1 MDSPHQHPGSP
12 TSAASVQL
20 ALRFISGKYQGG
32 EFPLSDSVPVIVG
45 RSSDLD
51 MVLVEEMVSR
61 RHARIELRAGAVI
74 VEDLGSTN
82 GTFVNGERIE
92 RATLAEGD
100 RLLIGT
106 SILKLVAVEEG
117 PPGSRRN
124 LQKVAFGKETIR
136 QQTVS
141 TSGSARMTGTLDE
154 IPLPDLMQLF
164 GTSRK
169 TGTLVLQ
176 SSKGGRL
183 HLREG
188 LVINAGIDGAV
199 QLAPLKAAYR
209 MLSWADGTFALE
221 PSDPGVEA
229 LLSLTAQAYLMEGF
243 RQQDELNNAAAVAP
257 ALGARLSLRT
267 PLEAPL
273 STLEQSQLEVLQAC
287 INSPD
292 FQTALDRS
300 RKTDLETVTDVL
312 DLLRRGYLEVV
323 G

>member
-1 MDSPHQHPGSP
+1 M
-12 TSAASVQL
+12 SAASVQL

-32 EFPLSDSVPVIVG
+32 EFPLTEAVPVIVG

-61 RHARIELRAGAVI
+61 RHARIELRGGIVI

-92 RATLAEGD
+92 RAALAEGD

-106 SILKLVAVEEG
+106 SILKLVALEDA

-124 LQKVAFGKETIR
+124 LQKLAFGKETVR
-136 QQTVS
+136 QQSVT
-141 TSGSARMTGTLDE
+141 TSSSARMTGTLDE

-176 SSKGGRL
+176 GTKTGRL
-183 HLREG
+183 HLRDG
-188 LVINAGIDGAV
+188 LIIAASIDGSA
-199 QLAPLKAAYR
+199 LMMPLKAAYR
-209 MLSWADGTFALE
+209 MLGWNQGTFALE
-221 PSDPGVEA
+221 PSDPAVNATLE
-229 LLSLTAQAYLMEGF
+229 LTAQAYLMEGF

-257 ALGARLSLRT
+257 ALSARLTLRT

-292 FQTALDRS
+292 FQAALDRS
-300 RKTDLETVTDVL
+300 PKTDLDTVNDVL
-312 DLLRRGYLEVV
+312 DLLRRGYLELA
-323 G
+323 

>member
-1 MDSPHQHPGSP
+1 MDLSPQHPGSP
-12 TSAASVQL
+12 LAATSRQV

-32 EFPLSDSVPVIVG
+32 EFPLYEGVPVIVG
-45 RSSDLD
+45 RSSELD

-61 RHARIELRAGAVI
+61 RHARIEYREGQVT

-92 RATLAEGD
+92 RALLLEGD

-106 SILKLVAVEEG
+106 SILKLVLLEDAVAE
-117 PPGSRRN
+117 SQRSVQR
-124 LQKVAFGKETIR
+124 LALGKETVR
-136 QQTVS
+136 QKG
-141 TSGSARMTGTLDE
+141 TSSMSSARMTGNLDE

-169 TGTLVLQ
+169 TGTLVLHCE
-176 SSKGGRL
+176 SVGRL
-183 HLREG
+183 HLQEG
-188 LVINAGIDGAV
+188 LIVSAGIDGGAS
-199 QLAPLKAAYR
+199 LAPLKAAYR
-209 MLSWADGTFALE
+209 MLGWTSGTFALE
-221 PSDPGVEA
+221 PFDASVEPVLA
-229 LLSLTAQAYLMEGF
+229 LTAQAYLMEGI
-243 RQQDELNNAAAVAP
+243 RQLDELSHQENKIP
-257 ALGARLSLRT
+257 GPQARLVLST

-300 RKTDLETVTDVL
+300 SKTDFDTIQDVF
-312 DLLRRGYLEVV
+312 DLIKRGYLQVLP
-323 G
+323 